1 MPGTTKQHAVSKLV
15 GTKRITKS
23 RTALLVTKEQR
34 KTGAKP
40 RRRMLNGIPLRRKVM
55 WVYDTTSPEF
65 KAKVKAEARQIKA
78 QDADRDGLEFIE
90 AVLADPEV
98 QKWWR

>member
-1 MPGTTKQHAVSKLV
+1 MPGTTKQQAEHKLV
-15 GTKRITKS
+15 GTKRATRS
-23 RTALLVTKEQR
+23 RTALLVRKVQR
-34 KTGAKP
+34 KTAVKRK
-40 RRRMLNGIPLRRKVM
+40 RRTLNGIPLRRKVI

-65 KAKVKAEARQIKA
+65 KTKVKAEAREIKA

-90 AVLADPEV
+90 TVLADPDV